1 MSKCYIRP
9 AWLTVVELSII
20 YAVFSCLTRY
30 VHGMK
35 ALQPVFLRCWGRW
48 EALHIC
54 MHVNELAKCTGQG
67 MGRTRPTGSPSYYV
81 FQHPISVIS
90 KISCM
95 RVTPPILVRSIQG
108 VFRRYAVRKG
118 SVRSTQKSCYIVR
131 RHLFLLLKGPLFI
144 KKHTKCDIPSQIIL
158 TLRSRFLGVISAF
171 INLNNDFCE
180 VI

>member
-1 MSKCYIRP
+1 MYLIN
-9 AWLTVVELSII
+9 LQHTEDHI
-20 YAVFSCLTRY
+20 SCIKTK
-30 VHGMK
+30 G
-35 ALQPVFLRCWGRW
+35 
-48 EALHIC
+48 I
-54 MHVNELAKCTGQG
+54 N
-67 MGRTRPTGSPSYYV
+67 
-81 FQHPISVIS
+81 S
-90 KISCM
+90 KIRKSGLWFLCSTLPLIKVYL

-108 VFRRYAVRKG
+108 VLRRYAVRKG

-144 KKHTKCDIPSQIIL
+144 KKHTKRDIQSQIIL